1 MDADTLMPLIAR
13 QCRTTRFVVPLGV
26 KKWFVEDGGVPKDQ
40 IEEMDWWEEELF
52 GPGHKPLADDV
63 LAAPGSNAAEARGQ
77 IKVACVP
84 AQHASARAGIDANA
98 TLWAGFVVEQSA
110 GSASSKKATVYM
122 AGDTGFRGAPNGS
135 TCPAFKLIGE
145 KYGPM
150 DFSAIPI
157 WRGGTLSFVS
167 QWGIRVRRDLPKSR
181 SHAEHG

>member
-40 IEEMDWWEEELF
+40 IVEMDWWEEELF
-52 GPGHKPLADDV
+52 GPGHAPLADDV
-63 LAAPGSNAAEARGQ
+63 LSAPETGSAGAQGQ

-98 TLWAGFVVEQSA
+98 TLWAGFVVQQTA
-110 GSASSKKATVYM
+110 GSSKKTTVYM
-122 AGDTGFRGAPNGS
+122 AGDTGLRGAPKGS
-135 TCPAFKLIGE
+135 TCPAFKIIGE

-167 QWGIRVRRDLPKSR
+167 HFGVRVRRKSR
-181 SHAEHG
+181 TLSCNILD